1 MTGGAGFARDSRSNQ
16 EKNLRYLDKFS
27 AGHFKK
33 TYYKTTKVKRYRHKE
48 TTPEQLKEI
57 KDSMRTEAR
66 QFRQKSGMLLI
77 AVIILTTISMLL
89 IFI

>member
-27 AGHFKK
+27 AGHFKQ
-33 TYYKTTKVKRYRHKE
+33 THYKTTKVKRYRHKE

-57 KDSMRTEAR
+57 KTIIRAEAR
-66 QFRQKSGMLLI
+66 QYRQKSNMLLI
-77 AVIILTTISMLL
+77 GVIILAAISMLL
-89 IFI
+89 IFT

>member
-16 EKNLRYLDKFS
+16 EKNLGFLDKFNAS
-27 AGHFKK
+27 HFKR
-33 TYYKTTKVKRYRHKE
+33 THYKTTKARLYRHKE
-48 TTPEQLKEI
+48 STPEQLKEI